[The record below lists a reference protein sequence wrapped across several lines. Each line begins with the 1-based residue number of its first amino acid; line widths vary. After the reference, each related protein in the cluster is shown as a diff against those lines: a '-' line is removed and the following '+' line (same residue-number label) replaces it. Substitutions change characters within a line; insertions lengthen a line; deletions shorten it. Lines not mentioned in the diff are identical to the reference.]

1 MLKIYGNKTFNAVKA
16 VLAAEEA
23 GVDYEYIVV
32 DLQSGAHKA
41 PDYMKI
47 HPLGKIP
54 AMEHDGHAI
63 FESNNMCR
71 YIANISD
78 SNLYSKDALEAAKI
92 DQAVDFIGYHAGR
105 WITVYFFEEI
115 VKTVLLGKE
124 VDPAA
129 IEEAAG
135 FLKDQL
141 TYMDGLLIDNQ
152 FLCGDHLTIAD
163 CVAFAMIMVHEYTT
177 FDIGNYAHIC
187 RWYDQIKERPAYSAM
202 MQHFPVGYDFTK

>member
-23 GVDYEYIVV
+23 GVDYEYVVV

-54 AMEHDGHAI
+54 AMEHNGNAI

-92 DQAVDFIGYHAGR
+92 DQSVDFIGYHAGR
-105 WITVYFFEEI
+105 WITVYFFQEI
-115 VKTVLLGKE
+115 VKTVLMGGE
-124 VDPAA
+124 TDPAA

-141 TYMDGLLIDNQ
+141 AYMDGLLADNE

-163 CVAFAMIMVHEYTT
+163 CVAFAMIMTHEYTT
-177 FDIGNYAHIC
+177 FDIGAHANIS
-187 RWYDQIKERPAYSAM
+187 RWYDQIKARPSYSAM
-202 MQHFPVGYDFTK
+202 MQHFPGGYDFTK